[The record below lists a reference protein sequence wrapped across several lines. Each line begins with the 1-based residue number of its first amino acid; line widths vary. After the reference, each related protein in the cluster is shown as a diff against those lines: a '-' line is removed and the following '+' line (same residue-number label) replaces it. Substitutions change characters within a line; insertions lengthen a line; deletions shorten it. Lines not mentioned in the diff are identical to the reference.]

1 MKQKIISLVI
11 STLLA
16 FSAASAS
23 AASFEVGVVD
33 LNKISKESKA
43 VADVQKKVGQ
53 KQDDF
58 QKDVDKKKKAV
69 EGEVKAFQEK
79 AAKMKKPE
87 AEKTQKE
94 LQKKLDDLK
103 QYADKK
109 QATLKTA
116 LNDGLNKVNDEMQ
129 KIVASIAKDK
139 GLKVVV
145 SSAQVVFS
153 DKSTEI
159 TDEVIDQL
167 NDKISKVDVKF

>member
-1 MKQKIISLVI
+1 MKQKITSLLISLILSV
-11 STLLA
+11 
-16 FSAASAS
+16 SAASVF
-23 AASFEVGVVD
+23 AAEVGVVD

-43 VADVQKKVGQ
+43 VADVQKKIGQ

-58 QKDVDKKKKAV
+58 QKDVDKKKKSV
-69 EGEVKAFQEK
+69 EEEVKKFQEK
-79 AAKMKKPE
+79 SAKMKKPE
-87 AEKTQKE
+87 VEKTQKE

-116 LNDGLNKVNDEMQ
+116 LNDGLTKVNEEMQ
-129 KIVASIAKDK
+129 KIVASIAKKK

-153 DKSTEI
+153 EESADITE
-159 TDEVIDQL
+159 EVIEQL
-167 NDKISKVDVKF
+167 NDQITKVDVKF